1 MTRARDAYDLGFA
14 KPQTVL
20 KTAGRSFADVHRGL
34 PQFDRRP
41 LDSVVVHDCPQSS
54 SALAVILAVTEASVN
69 KNVVALP
76 NRRLSALTVP
86 TSNDFDP
93 LLITIAMSA
102 LITPP
107 LPNNPHRSASAG

>member
-76 NRRLSALTVP
+76 NRRLSGLTVP
-86 TSNDFDP
+86 NSDDFRP
-93 LLITIAMSA
+93 LLMTSAMSVMSA
-102 LITPP
+102 TP
-107 LPNNPHRSASAG
+107 LARNPNRCGAGG